1 MNTELQVNLNKLK
14 TDIKDA
20 VFNAQPVRY
29 NGDANR
35 FIGFTGKVID
45 EADYELGDRQYL
57 KNSIAHRLKTT
68 FGKDGKRKTNWSYK
82 QVIEVAEDAFKYI
95 NK

>member
-1 MNTELQVNLNKLK
+1 M
-14 TDIKDA
+14 
-20 VFNAQPVRY
+20 
-29 NGDANR
+29 
-35 FIGFTGKVID
+35 ID

-57 KNSIAHRLKTT
+57 KNSIAHRLKTAY
-68 FGKDGKRKTNWSYK
+68 GKDGKRKTNWSYK